1 MAGHTAHK
9 SVLARRCPSV
19 HNLGWFRPRGRW
31 RQKQDYVAERA
42 VDSMV
47 ERARIRVV
55 ALRTEHS
62 HSSEESLNDVIR
74 K

>member
-1 MAGHTAHK
+1 M
-9 SVLARRCPSV
+9 
-19 HNLGWFRPRGRW
+19 
-31 RQKQDYVAERA
+31 AERA